1 MKTSNP
7 QNEIVVRCGKTTDSM
22 EKLTN
27 LCEQEAEKLVKTLD
41 IAEGDAISVIFSTI
55 PGLGFPELICV
66 GVFSRDESGKIVYE
80 LDFSESTL

>member
-1 MKTSNP
+1 MKTSNYASRLS
-7 QNEIVVRCGKTTDSM
+7 VSCGKNTDSM
-22 EKLTN
+22 EKLAN

-55 PGLGFPELICV
+55 SGPGFPELICV
-66 GVFSRDESGKIVYE
+66 GVFSRDDSGKIVYE

>member
-7 QNEIVVRCGKTTDSM
+7 QNETVVYCGKNTDSM

-55 PGLGFPELICV
+55 PGPGFPELICV

>member
-55 PGLGFPELICV
+55 PGPRFPELICV

>member
-1 MKTSNP
+1 MKKENQQSKLSIHCGSN
-7 QNEIVVRCGKTTDSM
+7 TDSM
-22 EKLTN
+22 EKLAN

-55 PGLGFPELICV
+55 PGPGFPELICV

>member
-1 MKTSNP
+1 MKKENI
-7 QNEIVVRCGKTTDSM
+7 QNGIAIQSGKTTDSM

-55 PGLGFPELICV
+55 PGPGFPELICV

>member
-27 LCEQEAEKLVKTLD
+27 LCEQEAEKIVKTLD

-55 PGLGFPELICV
+55 PGPGFPELICV